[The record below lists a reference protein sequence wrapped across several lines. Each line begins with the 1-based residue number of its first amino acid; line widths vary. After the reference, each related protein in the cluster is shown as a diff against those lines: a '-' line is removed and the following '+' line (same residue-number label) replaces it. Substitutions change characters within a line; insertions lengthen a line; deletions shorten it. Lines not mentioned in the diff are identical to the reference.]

1 MRTTTRAVVIGL
13 AVCLLALLPLAAQA
27 QVTRTGVIQG
37 QITDPEG
44 LPLPGAMVTI
54 ASPQLIGGE
63 QMATTGADGRYRFP
77 ALPPGNYTVEA
88 SLQGFETQLQEQ
100 VRVSVSLTATVN
112 FSLVIGVTD
121 TVTVLGASPVVDIRT
136 SSSANTTMTEEVFQ
150 TLPSGRSAAGL
161 IDFIPG
167 VVGDEG
173 TLRDGRG
180 ASAFGGTLQGTQF
193 TFDGVMMNSTEGGE
207 VEVRLDFDNVE
218 EASFRGIGAAAEV
231 GGYSGMVV
239 NLVTKSGSNEVH
251 GQANFFYRGDNWNA
265 ENADL
270 NGNGQI
276 DPEEEEF
283 VRDTN
288 NNRNWHVDIG
298 GPLVRDKLWA
308 YGSFRRDVSNFST
321 DVTQGEDGYNRT
333 YQWLA
338 KLTWQPTQDI
348 RLQGSLN
355 WENEDAKDPDDLFV
369 APEATLAP
377 FGTWKVFN
385 VDYLHVLSE
394 NTFLDMKFGG
404 VDSAYGDFP
413 DSQTF
418 GPGYYEIETDYLSE
432 SPGFFFDAWRNR
444 YQLNVSLSHYADD
457 FLAGSHDIKAGFMG
471 DWAKPRT
478 WVGYTGNAFYVT
490 YGGEPAYRYEFQSL
504 DIDPLGTTLSFFVQD
519 GWITADGRLTIN
531 AGLRFNSW
539 TGNAKAELGPIT
551 GYPAGTVD
559 LGDHFKPDLGIAPR
573 IGATFDLFG
582 DGTTAIKFHWG
593 KYYPQLIAG
602 MYAGFQSFPAVEF
615 QFSEWN
621 GDEYEVIESEVV
633 NAIPVDPNLKMT
645 NFTEFSIGV
654 ARELAPNV
662 SAEVTY
668 IRRDTH
674 DFQDKVRLNGIWNQI
689 SAPDHAGNPTQ
700 LWDLLNAED
709 GVFLITNPEEIGD
722 VLAGT
727 PLAGFEQSRK
737 FWGLN
742 FALEKRYS
750 DGWGLSGS
758 YVYSKSEG
766 TDDTDFENG
775 RGSSLGPSDLWTDP
789 NTHLNAFGPLFSD
802 VPHQLK
808 FVGTFLLPL
817 EIQSAFFYNYK
828 TGLPYTRNYTFVEVR
843 ENERSIEAWTEP
855 RGSYRLPNQNNFNLR
870 FEKIFPIKETDLGVL
885 LDVFNLFNSNTAIR
899 VRTDDDP
906 RSDNE
911 FQQLR
916 RIKFPLN
923 VVLGFRWRF

>member
-1 MRTTTRAVVIGL
+1 MRTVAKVVAIASIG
-13 AVCLLALLPLAAQA
+13 CLLALLPFAAQA

-37 QITDPEG
+37 QIADPEG
-44 LPLPGAMVTI
+44 LPLPGATVTI

-63 QMATTGADGRYRFP
+63 QVATTGSDGRYRFP
-77 ALPPGNYTVEA
+77 ALPPGNYTVQA
-88 SLQGFETQLQEQ
+88 SLQGFESQVQEE

-112 FSLVIGVTD
+112 FSLIIGVTD

-136 SSSANTTMTEEVFQ
+136 SSSANTTMTEQVFQ

-167 VVGDEG
+167 VVGDDG
-173 TLRDGRG
+173 TKRDGRG

-193 TFDGVMMNSTEGGE
+193 TFDGVTMNSTEGGE

-218 EASFRGIGAAAEV
+218 EAAFRGVGAAAEV

-239 NLVTKSGSNEVH
+239 NLITKSGSNEVH
-251 GQANFFYRGDNWNA
+251 GQANIFIRPDGFNLQNSD
-265 ENADL
+265 
-270 NGNGQI
+270 
-276 DPEEEEF
+276 DPEFRAE
-283 VRDTN
+283 VN
-288 NNRNWHVDIG
+288 NNRNWHVDVG
-298 GPLVRDKLWA
+298 GPLVKDKLWA
-308 YGSFRRDVSNFST
+308 YGSFRRDVSNYAT
-321 DVTQGEDGYNRT
+321 ELANGDDGYNKN
-333 YQWLA
+333 YQWLG
-338 KLTWQPTQDI
+338 KLTWQPTSDI

-355 WENEDAKDPDDLFV
+355 WENEDGKDPADQFV

-385 VDYLHVLSE
+385 IDYLHVLSE
-394 NTFLDMKFGG
+394 NTFLDVKFGG

-413 DSQTF
+413 DAQTF
-418 GPGYYEIETDYLSE
+418 GPGYFEIETEYLSE

-444 YQLNVSLSHYADD
+444 YQLNVALSHYADD
-457 FLAGSHDIKAGFMG
+457 FLAGSHDIKAGFQG

-478 WVGYTGNAFYVT
+478 WVGYTGNAFYAT

-504 DIDPLGTTLSFFVQD
+504 EIDPLGTTLSFFVQD
-519 GWITADGRLTIN
+519 GWITYDGRLTIN

-539 TGNAKAELGPIT
+539 TGNAKANLGPIT

-559 LGDHFKPDLGIAPR
+559 LGDHFQPDLGVAPR

-582 DGTTAIKFHWG
+582 DGSTAIKFHWG

-615 QFSEWN
+615 QFSEWDPDA
-621 GDEYEVIESEVV
+621 GDYEVIETESVQ
-633 NAIPVDPNLKMT
+633 AIPVDPNLKMT
-645 NFTEFSIGV
+645 NFTEFSLGV
-654 ARELAPNV
+654 AREIAPNV

-674 DFQDKVRLNGIWNQI
+674 DFQDKVRLNGIWDQI
-689 SAPDHAGNPTQ
+689 QATDSYGNTFT
-700 LWDLLNAED
+700 LWDLQNADE
-709 GVFLITNPEEIGD
+709 GVFLITNPEKMGN
-722 VLAGT
+722 VLSGT
-727 PLAGFEQSRK
+727 PLWPFEQSRK

-750 DGWGLSGS
+750 DGWGVSGS

-775 RGSSLGPSDLWTDP
+775 RGSSLGPSSLWTDP
-789 NTHLNAFGPLFSD
+789 NTHLNAFGPLFTD
-802 VPHQLK
+802 VPHQVK
-808 FVGTFLLPL
+808 FVGTFLLPW

-828 TGLPYTRNYTFVEVR
+828 TGLSYTREFVFVDVR
-843 ENERSIEAWTEP
+843 SNGRNIEAWTEP
-855 RGSYRLPNQNNFNLR
+855 RGSYRLPSQNNFNFR

-885 LDVFNLFNSNTAIR
+885 LDIFNFFNLDTVTR
-899 VRTDDDP
+899 VKTSDDP
-906 RSDNE
+906 REDDP
-911 FQQLR
+911 FQTVR
-916 RIKFPLN
+916 DIKFPMN
-923 VVLGFRWRF
+923 FVLGFRWIF

>member
-1 MRTTTRAVVIGL
+1 MRTVAKVVAIASIG
-13 AVCLLALLPLAAQA
+13 CLLALLPFAAQA

-37 QITDPEG
+37 QIADPEG
-44 LPLPGAMVTI
+44 LPLPGATVTI

-63 QMATTGADGRYRFP
+63 QVATTGSDGRYRFP
-77 ALPPGNYTVEA
+77 ALPPGNYTVQA
-88 SLQGFETQLQEQ
+88 SLQGFESQVQEE

-112 FSLVIGVTD
+112 FSLIIGVTD

-136 SSSANTTMTEEVFQ
+136 SSSANTTMTEQVFQ

-167 VVGDEG
+167 VVGDDG
-173 TLRDGRG
+173 TKRDGRG

-193 TFDGVMMNSTEGGE
+193 TFDGVTMNSTEGGE

-218 EASFRGIGAAAEV
+218 EAAFRGVGAAAEV

-239 NLVTKSGSNEVH
+239 NLITKSGSNEVH
-251 GQANFFYRGDNWNA
+251 GQANIFIRPDGFNLQNSD
-265 ENADL
+265 
-270 NGNGQI
+270 
-276 DPEEEEF
+276 DPEFRAE
-283 VRDTN
+283 VN
-288 NNRNWHVDIG
+288 NNRNWHVDVG
-298 GPLVRDKLWA
+298 GPLVKDKLWA
-308 YGSFRRDVSNFST
+308 YGSFRRDVSNYAT
-321 DVTQGEDGYNRT
+321 ELANGDDGYNKN
-333 YQWLA
+333 YQWLG
-338 KLTWQPTQDI
+338 KLTWQPTSDI

-355 WENEDAKDPDDLFV
+355 WENEDGKDPADQFV

-385 VDYLHVLSE
+385 IDYLHVLSE
-394 NTFLDMKFGG
+394 NTFLDVKFGG

-413 DSQTF
+413 DAQTF
-418 GPGYYEIETDYLSE
+418 GPGYFEIETEYLSE

-444 YQLNVSLSHYADD
+444 YQLNVALSHYADD
-457 FLAGSHDIKAGFMG
+457 FLAGSHDIKAGFQG

-478 WVGYTGNAFYVT
+478 WVGYTGNAFYAT

-504 DIDPLGTTLSFFVQD
+504 EIDPLGTTLSFFVQD
-519 GWITADGRLTIN
+519 GWITYDGRLTIN

-539 TGNAKAELGPIT
+539 TGNAKANLGPIT

-559 LGDHFKPDLGIAPR
+559 LGDHFQPDLGVAPR

-582 DGTTAIKFHWG
+582 DGSTAIKFHWG

-615 QFSEWN
+615 QFSEWDPDA
-621 GDEYEVIESEVV
+621 GDYEVIETESVQ
-633 NAIPVDPNLKMT
+633 AIPVDPNLKMT
-645 NFTEFSIGV
+645 NFTEFSLGV
-654 ARELAPNV
+654 AREIAPNV

-674 DFQDKVRLNGIWNQI
+674 DFQDKVRLNGIWDQI
-689 SAPDHAGNPTQ
+689 QATDSYGNTFT
-700 LWDLLNAED
+700 LWDLQNADE
-709 GVFLITNPEEIGD
+709 GVFLITNPEKMGN
-722 VLAGT
+722 VLSGT
-727 PLAGFEQSRK
+727 PLWPFEQSRK

-750 DGWGLSGS
+750 DGWGVSGS

-775 RGSSLGPSDLWTDP
+775 RGSSLGPSSLWTDP
-789 NTHLNAFGPLFSD
+789 NTHLNAFGPLFTD
-802 VPHQLK
+802 VPHQVK
-808 FVGTFLLPL
+808 FVGTFLLPW

-828 TGLPYTRNYTFVEVR
+828 TGLSYTREFVFVDVR
-843 ENERSIEAWTEP
+843 SNGRNIEAWTEP
-855 RGSYRLPNQNNFNLR
+855 RGSYRLPSQNNFNFR

-885 LDVFNLFNSNTAIR
+885 LDIFNFFNLDTVTR
-899 VRTDDDP
+899 VKTSDDP
-906 RSDNE
+906 REDDP
-911 FQQLR
+911 FQTVR
-916 RIKFPLN
+916 DIKFPMN
-923 VVLGFRWRF
+923 FVLGFRWVF